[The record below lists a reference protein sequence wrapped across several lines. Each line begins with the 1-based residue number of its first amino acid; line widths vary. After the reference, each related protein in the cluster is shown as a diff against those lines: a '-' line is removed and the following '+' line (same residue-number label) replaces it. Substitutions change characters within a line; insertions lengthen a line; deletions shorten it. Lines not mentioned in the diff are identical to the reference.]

1 MPSEDEQIPAS
12 DQNGRESVDLHGEYR
27 FKVDAK
33 GRVALPSK
41 FRKALP
47 GSLVVSRELTDD
59 CLYVFEPEAFNQWV
73 NGLFNDKFGGYK
85 SSNRQ
90 HVKLRTALK
99 SRADDVEMDKAGRIM
114 LTPKIREAVGIDHDV
129 VIVGNEGYFEIWDAA
144 KFDSMMDDTDLSV
157 LYDLD

>member
-1 MPSEDEQIPAS
+1 MPSEDEQTDTMQEVGRVPA
-12 DQNGRESVDLHGEYR
+12 DLHGEFR

-33 GRVALPSK
+33 GRLALPAK

-47 GSLVVSRELTDD
+47 GSLVVSRELADD

-73 NGLFNDKFGGYK
+73 NQLFIDKFGGYK

-99 SRADDVEMDKAGRIM
+99 SRTDDVEMDKTGRIM
-114 LTPKIREAVGIDHDV
+114 LAPALRDAVGIDKDV
-129 VIVGNEGYFEIWDAA
+129 VIVGNEGYFEIWDSA
-144 KFDSMMDDTDLSV
+144 KFDAMLDDIDLSA
-157 LYDLD
+157 LYD